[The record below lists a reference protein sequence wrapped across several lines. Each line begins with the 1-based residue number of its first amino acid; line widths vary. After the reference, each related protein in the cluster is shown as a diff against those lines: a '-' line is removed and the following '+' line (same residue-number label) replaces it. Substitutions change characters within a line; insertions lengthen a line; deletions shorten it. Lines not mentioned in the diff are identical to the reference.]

1 MTGTVQFTDDN
12 HNAKLHTVTRS
23 VNPFN
28 ASCSKS
34 LLLEE
39 CTSILKGRNEKK
51 QRCELQYRMFANV
64 KCTAT
69 VVHCELAYVI
79 SVERGDDR
87 R

>member
-1 MTGTVQFTDDN
+1 MLKKCDENIKAING
-12 HNAKLHTVTRS
+12 RS
-23 VNPFN
+23 Y
-28 ASCSKS
+28 S
-34 LLLEE
+34 
-39 CTSILKGRNEKK
+39 KGRNEKK